1 MKVELERPPAM
12 DGEAS
17 SGKAVKNGLSQS
29 GSMPPP
35 SGGGRGIP
43 ARLEAEG
50 WRPEYQ
56 QPATGDQLLLERHPD
71 GRKVRSDALPEY
83 LDYRDWGC
91 DLAPSCLRC
100 PLVRCRY
107 DEPGGARRL
116 LQGSRDAAVWHRRGE
131 GVGIDALA
139 QEFSLSRRSVFRIL
153 ARGRANGNH

>member
-1 MKVELERPPAM
+1 
-12 DGEAS
+12 
-17 SGKAVKNGLSQS
+17 
-29 GSMPPP
+29 MPPS

-43 ARLEAEG
+43 ARLEAAG
-50 WRPEYQ
+50 GRPEYQ
-56 QPATGDQLLLERHPD
+56 QSATSDQLLLECHPD

-83 LDYRDWGC
+83 LSYRDQGC

-107 DEPGGARRL
+107 DEPGGARKL
-116 LQGSRDAAVWHRRGE
+116 LQGPRDEAVWYRRGE

-153 ARGRANGNH
+153 ARGRANGARRRLT